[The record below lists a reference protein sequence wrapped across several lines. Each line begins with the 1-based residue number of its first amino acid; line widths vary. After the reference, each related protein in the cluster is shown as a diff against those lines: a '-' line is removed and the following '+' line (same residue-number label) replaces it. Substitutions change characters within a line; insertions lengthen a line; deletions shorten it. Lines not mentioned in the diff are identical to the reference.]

1 MIYFKCNDGLAIIRH
16 KMILEYELFILMK
29 SKVEKYIY
37 IRELRK
43 NNDI

>member
-29 SKVEKYIY
+29 LKVKKYIY
-37 IRELRK
+37 IRETQEK
-43 NNDI
+43 